1 MASASPHVQ
10 VNITVLHCMVIDMGI
25 IFLILS
31 SCIFLAEEIN
41 KMSCLKWY
49 SISGE
54 GQEIKSRSPD

>member
-41 KMSCLKWY
+41 KMSCLK
-49 SISGE
+49 
-54 GQEIKSRSPD
+54 